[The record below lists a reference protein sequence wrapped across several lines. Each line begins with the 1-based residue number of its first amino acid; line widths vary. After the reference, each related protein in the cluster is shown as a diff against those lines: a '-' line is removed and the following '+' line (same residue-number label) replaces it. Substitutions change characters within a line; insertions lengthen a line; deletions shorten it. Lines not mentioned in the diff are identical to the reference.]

1 MALADKIRPKILDEV
16 FGQKHIIGKDKILSR
31 VVGSTLIPNM
41 IFYGP
46 PGVGKTTVARIIAKT
61 SNKKLYSLNATT
73 ANLQDIKSI
82 IDELDTFLAPNGALL
97 YLDEIHYFNKK
108 QQQTLL
114 EFLENGKITLIA
126 ATTENPKFYIHTA
139 IISRCILL
147 EFNPLST
154 DELVE
159 VIDFVCTDKIIDND
173 AKYFIARHC
182 DGDVRRVINILEL
195 LFLSDKNITIGDV
208 KSIIDTNIMR
218 YDDDT
223 YYDILSAFQKSIRG
237 SDADGAVHYLAMLIK
252 AGDIISISRR
262 LLVIA
267 CEDIG
272 LAYPGAITI
281 VKACVD
287 SANMLGFPEA
297 RIPLAQATVLLATAP
312 KSNTAYVAIDK
323 ALAQSIDTNIPDN
336 IKHGSTTYKYPHNYN
351 NSYIKQKYLINDTKY
366 YNYGDNKVEMLAKK
380 YWDTIKNELQ

>member
-1 MALADKIRPKILDEV
+1 MSLADKIRPKTLDEV
-16 FGQKHIIGKDKILSR
+16 FGQKHILGKDKVLSR

-73 ANLQDIKSI
+73 ANLQDIKTI

-126 ATTENPKFYIHTA
+126 ATTENPKFYIHPA

-147 EFNPLST
+147 EFKPLCIN
-154 DELVE
+154 ELVD
-159 VIDFVCTDKIIDND
+159 VIDFVCTDKIIDKD
-173 AKYFIARHC
+173 AKYFIAKHC
-182 DGDVRRVINILEL
+182 DGDVRRVINVLEI
-195 LFLSDKNITIGDV
+195 LFLNDRNITLDDV
-208 KSIIDTNIMR
+208 ESIIDTNIMK
-218 YDDDT
+218 YDDDI

-237 SDADGAVHYLAMLIK
+237 SDPDAAVHYLAMLIK
-252 AGDIISISRR
+252 AGDIISICRR

-267 CEDIG
+267 SEDIG

-281 VKACVD
+281 VKSCVD
-287 SANMLGFPEA
+287 SAQMLGFPEA
-297 RIPLAQATVLLATAP
+297 RIPLAQAVILLATAP
-312 KSNTAYVAIDK
+312 KSNTAYMAIDK
-323 ALAQSIDTNIPDN
+323 ALSESVDTNIPDT
-336 IKHGSTTYKYPHNYN
+336 IKHNSNIYKYPHNYN
-351 NSYIKQKYLINDTKY
+351 NAYIKQKYLIKDKKY
-366 YNYGDNKVEMLAKK
+366 YNYGDNKVERLAKK
-380 YWDTIKNELQ
+380 YWESIKNG

>member
-1 MALADKIRPKILDEV
+1 MTLADKIRPKTLDEV
-16 FGQKHIIGKDKILSR
+16 FGQKHILGKDKVLSR

-73 ANLQDIKSI
+73 ANLQDIKRI

-114 EFLENGKITLIA
+114 QFLENGKITLIA

-147 EFNPLST
+147 EFKPLSK
-154 DELVE
+154 DELIE
-159 VIDFVCTDKIIDND
+159 VIDFVSKDRTIDND
-173 AKYFIARHC
+173 AKYFIAKHC

-195 LFLSDKNITIGDV
+195 LFLNDKNISLDDV
-208 KSIIDTNIMR
+208 KNIIDTNIMR

-237 SDADGAVHYLAMLIK
+237 SNPDAAVHYLAMLIK
-252 AGDIISISRR
+252 AGDIISICRR

-281 VKACVD
+281 VKACID
-287 SANMLGFPEA
+287 SANMLGLPEA
-297 RIPLAQATVLLATAP
+297 RIPLAQAVILLATAP
-312 KSNTAYVAIDK
+312 KSNTAYIAIDK
-323 ALAQSIDTNIPDN
+323 ALSESVDTDIPDN
-336 IKHGSTTYKYPHNYN
+336 IKLNSNTYKYPHNYN
-351 NSYIKQKYLINDTKY
+351 NSYIKQKYLIEDKKY

-380 YWDTIKNELQ
+380 YWDNIKNG